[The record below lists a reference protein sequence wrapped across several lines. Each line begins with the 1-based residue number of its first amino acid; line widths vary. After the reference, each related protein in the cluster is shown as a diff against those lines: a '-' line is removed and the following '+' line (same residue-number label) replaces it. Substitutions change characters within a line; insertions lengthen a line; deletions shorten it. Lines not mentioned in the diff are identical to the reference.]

1 MGMKNNRWMRID
13 VCCLLC
19 LCLAVPAM
27 ADDGLFSAL
36 TDDGVTLKMLR
47 YRPAPDAGF
56 RSGGQPV
63 LLFPGIL
70 CNMNAFLSH
79 TPEERAKD
87 YTGMTLPTPVA
98 DWAKGDPYIQADPMR
113 YYSLAHYLW
122 LKGYDVW
129 LANYRGT
136 GRGAFKSGKGTILT
150 NNDVWGVLDAA
161 ACVNKVV
168 EVTGQAPF
176 IGGHSTGGF
185 TCYAYLQGAT
195 FDLGELKKGAANGY
209 TPHVKANP
217 LLAAA
222 RNAMIK
228 GYIALDPGLTPNVP
242 RSIDVPIMWYMFGQ
256 AGYLDLD
263 ALMENVVNPL
273 ITDSDIM
280 ITTIDTVMDLITEVN
295 REYGEYLDIIPCLD
309 FWYMANMHPF
319 VNDFFARYAC
329 SSVYIRGLGQWGD
342 IGLHMSIREFW
353 RNGVENKDV
362 VQAPAPDPGNDGYY
376 YYDKHM
382 DLLTVPTIAVLSYSD
397 ALVRAED
404 VIKYLMEAK
413 TPNAGDE
420 YHLIPNSAHL
430 DVICGLNAPYI
441 TFPLIGEW
449 LDRECAKHAAQ
460 AETVPASADE
470 AKDADTADGGSSD
483 GGSQGMCFVTT
494 AIGS

>member
-1 MGMKNNRWMRID
+1 MEMKNNRWMH
-13 VCCLLC
+13 VVLCCLFC
-19 LCLAVPAM
+19 LWLAVPAM
-27 ADDGLFSAL
+27 AADGLFSTV

-47 YRPAPDAGF
+47 YRPAPDANF
-56 RSGGQPV
+56 RVGGQPV
-63 LLFPGIL
+63 LLFPGIV
-70 CNMNAFLSH
+70 CNMNAFLSF
-79 TPEERAKD
+79 TPEERTKD
-87 YTGMTLPTPVA
+87 YAGMTLPVPIA
-98 DWAKGDPYIQADPMR
+98 DWAKDDPYIQADPMR

-136 GRGAFKSGKGTILT
+136 GRGEFVSDKGNLLT
-150 NNDVWGVLDAA
+150 NNDVWGILDAV

-195 FDLGELKKGAANGY
+195 FDLDELKEGAANGY

-242 RSIDVPIMWYMFGQ
+242 QSIDVPLMWEIFGQ

-263 ALMENVVNPL
+263 TLMENVVNPL

-280 ITTIDTVMDLITEVN
+280 ITAIDTVMDLITEVN
-295 REYGEYLDIIPCLD
+295 SEYGEYLDIIPCLD

-342 IGLHMSIREFW
+342 IGLHRSIREFW
-353 RNGVENKDV
+353 RNGAENKDV
-362 VQAPAPDPGNDGYY
+362 VQAPEPDPGRDGYY
-376 YYDKHM
+376 YYDRNMH
-382 DLLTVPTIAVLSYSD
+382 LLTIPTIAILSYSD
-397 ALVRAED
+397 ALVRADD
-404 VIKYLMEAK
+404 VITYLMEAK
-413 TPNAGDE
+413 TYNAGDE

-441 TFPLIGEW
+441 TFPLIGVW
-449 LDRECAKHAAQ
+449 LDKECAKQAAQ
-460 AETVPASADE
+460 AGTGSASAED
-470 AKDADTADGGSSD
+470 AKAANTATSGSSD
-483 GGSQGMCFVTT
+483 GSSKGMCFIETVLG
-494 AIGS
+494 A